1 MDINNS
7 YLMNKEKKIEYTIE
21 LLIWLWLIKEKILY
35 IQGELMKKDESD
47 INKMLT
53 KLEKYYTD
61 QNLID
66 KEFIRKLDRIN
77 NQVDESIE
85 STIEKSQMENLIF

>member
-1 MDINNS
+1 
-7 YLMNKEKKIEYTIE
+7 MNKEKKIEYTIE
-21 LLIWLWLIKEKILY
+21 LLIGLGLIKEKILY